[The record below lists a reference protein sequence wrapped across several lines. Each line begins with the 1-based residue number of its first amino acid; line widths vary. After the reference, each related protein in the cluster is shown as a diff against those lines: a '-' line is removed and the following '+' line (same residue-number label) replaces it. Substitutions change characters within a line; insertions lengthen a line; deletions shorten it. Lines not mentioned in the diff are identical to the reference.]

1 MSRDRDEFPKKV
13 KLAAWKRCGGI
24 CECGCGQKIISG
36 AVEYDHIIEDAL
48 GGEPVLENCMVMRT
62 RCHDA
67 KTRRRR
73 PAIDKTRRVI
83 EKAAGARKTNNPMPG
98 SRNSPYKRT
107 MSGKV
112 VPR

>member
-1 MSRDRDEFPKKV
+1 VRQEFSKKV
-13 KLAAWKRCGGI
+13 KLAAWERCGGI

-48 GGEPVLENCMVMRT
+48 GGEPTLDNCMVMRK
-62 RCHDA
+62 RCHDG
-67 KTRRRR
+67 KTGKRR
-73 PAIDKTRRVI
+73 PALDKTRRVI
-83 EKAAGARKTNNPMPG
+83 EKAAGARKTSKPMPFG
-98 SRNSPYKRT
+98 RNSPFKKT

>member
-1 MSRDRDEFPKKV
+1 MRQEFSKKV
-13 KLAAWKRCGGI
+13 KLAAWERCGGI

-48 GGEPVLENCMVMRT
+48 GGEPVLENCMVMRK
-62 RCHDA
+62 RCHDG
-67 KTRRRR
+67 KTGKRR
-73 PAIDKTRRVI
+73 PALDKTRRVV
-83 EKAAGARKTNNPMPG
+83 EKAAGARKSKNPMPCG
-98 SRNSPYKRT
+98 RNSQFKKT